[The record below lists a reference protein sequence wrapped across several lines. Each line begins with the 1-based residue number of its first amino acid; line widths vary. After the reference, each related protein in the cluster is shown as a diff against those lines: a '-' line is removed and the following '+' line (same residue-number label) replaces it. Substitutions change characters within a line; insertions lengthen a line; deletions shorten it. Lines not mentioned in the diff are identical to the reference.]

1 VALEKADPKGRIP
14 RNLSVSASV
23 NPSVLYPNDISIR
36 YIECTFNPKGQ
47 KIANRRAQIGYLYP
61 MLAGVIPT
69 RLPEYLVAAMI
80 IIIAP
85 GPSVLFVI
93 ARAVAWGRKI
103 SVLTVAGNVT
113 GSFVLST
120 LVALG
125 LGPILQKWHF
135 TYIAVQWAGGLYLMY
150 LGVDAIRKRA
160 VHAADMTNQGPIA
173 PTARQSIRD
182 GFWVGVLNPKAIV
195 FFAAVLPQFV
205 DIDGGHVTIQLVFL
219 GLVFC
224 VLAFIS
230 DGSWGLLA
238 GTARAWLATDNKRLE
253 RLRATGGCIMI
264 ILGVAVLISAVV
276 TG

>member
-1 VALEKADPKGRIP
+1 
-14 RNLSVSASV
+14 
-23 NPSVLYPNDISIR
+23 
-36 YIECTFNPKGQ
+36 
-47 KIANRRAQIGYLYP
+47 
-61 MLAGVIPT
+61 MLTGVIPT
-69 RLPEYLVAAMI
+69 RLPEYLVAAII

-103 SVLTVAGNVT
+103 AVLSVAGNVT
-113 GSFVLST
+113 GSLVLST
-120 LVALG
+120 LVATG
-125 LGPILQKWHF
+125 VGPILQKWHIA
-135 TYIAVQWAGGLYLMY
+135 YIALQWLGGLYLMH
-150 LGVDAIRKRA
+150 LGVDAVRKRA
-160 VHAADMTNQGPIA
+160 IHAADMTNQGPVA

-205 DIDGGHVTIQLVFL
+205 DIKGGHVTMQLIFL

-224 VLAFIS
+224 FLAFIS

-238 GTARAWLATDNKRLE
+238 GTARAWLATDNSRLE
-253 RLRATGGCIMI
+253 RLRAAGGAIMI
-264 ILGVAVLISAVV
+264 LLGVAVLVSAVI